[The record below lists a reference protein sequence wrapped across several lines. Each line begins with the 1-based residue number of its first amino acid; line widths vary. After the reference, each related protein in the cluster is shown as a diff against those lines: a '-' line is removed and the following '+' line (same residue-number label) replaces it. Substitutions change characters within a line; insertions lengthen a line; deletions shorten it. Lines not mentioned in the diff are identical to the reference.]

1 MAKFNMVQL
10 LNSASM
16 KEAQQ
21 SKGNKNTDLKIEYL
35 NINDL
40 IPSEKNFYN
49 TEKIDDLK
57 TSIELTGIKQNL
69 IVKALDNGKYK
80 VIAGHRRRLACL
92 ALVAEGKTEFETVP
106 AQVLRGIDDVREEL
120 IMLMTN
126 STTRQL
132 NNYEKTKQAER
143 ISKLLAE
150 LKKKENIPVPGRVR
164 ELAAE
169 ALKTTAAQI
178 SRYESIN
185 KNLNSELMKG
195 YAAGEISVTVAY
207 ETSKL
212 EAAEQRKVL
221 NKLNKNGSIS
231 IKDVKNIKDNAPMP
245 GQQELNLNNDLE
257 LAVKNGTKPIETK
270 PKVETARKEKT
281 VLQQIKEMNIEEM
294 ARFLC
299 SCSHNKFSSNVENC
313 KMWLSSRKKL

>member
-57 TSIELTGIKQNL
+57 TSIELTGLKQNL

-132 NNYEKTKQAER
+132 SDYEKTKQAER
-143 ISKLLAE
+143 MSKLLAE
-150 LKKKENIPVPGRVR
+150 LKKKENIPGRVR
-164 ELAAE
+164 ELAAD

-245 GQQELNLNNDLE
+245 GQQELNLNNDLG
-257 LAVKNGTKPIETK
+257 LAVKNETKPIETK
-270 PKVETARKEKT
+270 PKMETAQKGKT
-281 VLQQIKEMNIEEM
+281 VLQQIKEMDIEEM

-299 SCSHNKFSSNVENC
+299 KCCNHNKFSDNVENC
-313 KMWLSSRKKL
+313 KIWLSSREKL